1 MRAFQLKS
9 QTGIEALSKVEIAE
23 PKPARGQVAVRVSAC
38 SLNFRDLSIAT
49 GRYRQPTR
57 SSVIPLS
64 DGAGEVIAVGADVT
78 RVKVGDRVAGCFF
91 QNWVGGEPGADAQ
104 ASALGGGVD
113 GMLAEVVVLE
123 QEGVVLIPAH
133 MSLAEAATLPCAALT
148 AWRALMVE
156 ARIKP
161 GDVVLTQ
168 GTGGVSIFALQLA
181 KAAGATVISTSSS
194 DEKLEKLKALG
205 ADHLINYRQTPEWGA
220 AAAALTGGRGVDV
233 VVEIGGAGTLAQS
246 VTATRIGGH
255 VSLIGVLA
263 GFAGEVPTA
272 LIMSKNVAVKGVTVG
287 SRQEQE
293 EMIRAL
299 EGSAIRPVIDSTF
312 PLDGIAAAFAHQMS
326 QKHFGK
332 ICLEI

>member
-148 AWRALMVE
+148 AWHALIE
-156 ARIKP
+156 HGRLTP
-161 GDVVLTQ
+161 GQTILVQ
-168 GTGGVSIFALQLA
+168 GTGGVSIFALQIA
-181 KAAGATVISTSSS
+181 HMMGVEVIVTSSS
-194 DEKLEKLKALG
+194 DEKLARAKALG
-205 ADHLINYRQTPEWGA
+205 ATHLINYKTTPDWDKA
-220 AAAALTGGRGVDV
+220 AIEITGGRGVDQ
-233 VVEIGGAGTLAQS
+233 VVEVGGPGTFAKSLNAIRS
-246 VTATRIGGH
+246 GGKI
-255 VSLIGVLA
+255 SAIGVLSGMA
-263 GFAGEVPTA
+263 EINPGMILAKRVNAQG
-272 LIMSKNVAVKGVTVG
+272 ISVG
-287 SRQEQE
+287 STRMFEA
-293 EMIRAL
+293 MNRAFAFNKL
-299 EGSAIRPVIDSTF
+299 QPIVDTTF
-312 PLDGIAAAFAHQMS
+312 PFDATQDAYRHLAAGA
-326 QKHFGK
+326 HFGK
-332 ICLEI
+332 IVISI